1 MSFCAFAPLVTTF
14 IFFSAL
20 DKSRVQWD
28 NSRNSTQKMRTI
40 VWQIYL
46 LHRVTVSGTRLVE
59 WHNRRIYGTW
69 DCKSTITDSNHQT
82 CIRVVQPTPLHTPG
96 MPTSACNCMTIVPV
110 PEMTGTNTRIWL
122 CAKVQNSNKDFWMAS
137 WPFHSKAI
145 PFEIIWVLDA
155 MKLGNVQV
163 LKQISLISHL
173 STLN

>member
-28 NSRNSTQKMRTI
+28 NSQNSTQKMRTI
-40 VWQIYL
+40 VWHIYL

-122 CAKVQNSNKDFWMAS
+122 CAEIRDSRIFGWLHGLFIVK
-137 WPFHSKAI
+137 PFLLRLFGFLMQWSLVMCKS
-145 PFEIIWVLDA
+145 PNVLEA
-155 MKLGNVQV
+155 LF
-163 LKQISLISHL
+163 LTYPH
-173 STLN
+173 